1 VLANVFAKTIREQR
15 RALVWWAIGLVAACL
30 VTTAFY
36 PSIRENAASFQRLLH
51 SLPEGL
57 RKAFG
62 EDFASPAGYLQARL
76 FSIFAPVL
84 FLIFAIG
91 AGSRA
96 IAGEEEHKTLDLL
109 LSTPVPRRRVLL
121 DKAFAMLAA
130 TVGLGLVLA
139 LAITVSGPPF
149 EIAVS
154 TANIAAGVADCVL
167 LATAFGAIA
176 LAVGAG
182 TGRRSVAIGLT
193 AGLAAG
199 SYLIDVLAL
208 SVDGLGWVQ
217 RLSPFFYYRSPD
229 PIAHGLDPADAAI
242 LAVISLVA
250 TGIAVVAFERRDLA
264 A

>member
-1 VLANVFAKTIREQR
+1 VLASVFAQTIREQR

-36 PSIRENAASFQRLLH
+36 PSIRENAASFERLLD

-130 TVGLGLVLA
+130 TVGLGVVLA
-139 LAITVSGPPF
+139 LAIVASGPPF
-149 EIAVS
+149 VLSVS
-154 TANIAAGVADCVL
+154 ATHVAAAVADCVL
-167 LATAFGAIA
+167 LALAFGAIA

-182 TGRRSVAIGLT
+182 TGRRSVAIGLS
-193 AGLAAG
+193 AGLAAA

-208 SVDGLGWVQ
+208 SVDGLGWLQ
-217 RLSPFFYYRSPD
+217 HLSPFFYYRSPD

>member
-1 VLANVFAKTIREQR
+1 MLGSVFAKTLVEQR
-15 RALVWWAIGLVAACL
+15 RALTWWAMGLVAACL
-30 VTTAFY
+30 LTTAFY
-36 PSIRENAASFQRLLH
+36 PSIHENAASFERLLD

-57 RKAFG
+57 RRAFG

-130 TVGLGLVLA
+130 TVGLGVVLA
-139 LAITVSGPPF
+139 LAIALSGPPF

-154 TANIAAGVADCVL
+154 TANIVAAVGDCVL
-167 LATAFGAIA
+167 LSIA

-193 AGLAAG
+193 AGIAAG

-208 SVDGLGWVQ
+208 SVDGLGWLQ
-217 RLSPFFYYRSPD
+217 RLSPFFFYRESD
-229 PIAHGLDPADAAI
+229 PIAHGLDPWDAVVLSAI
-242 LAVISLVA
+242 AIVA
-250 TGIAVVAFERRDLA
+250 TGIAVAAFDRRDLA